1 MKKLIAAIAIAA
13 AATAWTTVQAAEYP
27 DRPIGVAV
35 SYGAGGAT
43 DFQARIVTMVAG
55 NEDILGQPIY
65 IINKPGAGG
74 RVGWNWFATD
84 AESDGYT
91 LSAYNIPH
99 FIAQSHKGDE
109 KYSADAFEPIANWGE
124 DPAVVIVPKDSP
136 YNTMGELI
144 EFAKAN
150 PGKVTTSGA
159 GLFVGHHIAALQI
172 QKACA
177 CKIAYIPTKGG
188 GAAAMKAVIAGD
200 VMAGINNLSDAFR
213 AAQAGNVKI
222 LAVADLERNEFL
234 PDVPT
239 MMEAGLD
246 VDNSSVNFRGV
257 MVPKGTPQAI
267 IDKLAATVP
276 TMFENKRVAG
286 KMKAGGYSCCQT
298 MLTSL
303 QMERYISPTAH
314 FQIHS
319 APKLQEKSFWKCD
332 PQAACFVTILLLNRR
347 IP

>member
-1 MKKLIAAIAIAA
+1 MKKTIKILGAGAFALVLGAGIAWAGD
-13 AATAWTTVQAAEYP
+13 YP

-55 NEDILGQPIY
+55 NKDIIRQPMY

-74 RVGWNWFATD
+74 RVGWNWFAPE
-84 AESDGYT
+84 AEKDGYM

-99 FIAQSHKGDE
+99 FIAQSIKGGVS
-109 KYSADAFEPIANWGE
+109 YSADSFEPIANWGE
-124 DPAVVIVPKDSP
+124 DPAVVIVGKDSKF
-136 YNTMGELI
+136 NTIGDLI

-200 VMAGINNLSDAFR
+200 VMAGINNLSDAYR
-213 AAQAGNVKI
+213 ASKAGNVKV
-222 LAVADLERNEFL
+222 LGVADVKRNTEFL
-234 PDVPT
+234 PDVQT
-239 MMEAGLD
+239 LKEAGLD
-246 VDNSSVNFRGV
+246 VDNSSVNYRGL
-257 MVPKGTPQAI
+257 MVPKGTPPEI
-267 IDKLAATVP
+267 IDKLAAIVP
-276 TMFENKRVAG
+276 EMFKHKRVSG
-286 KMKAGGYSCCQT
+286 KMAAGGSPMNIMTRADVQKMWADRQT
-298 MLTSL
+298 TLA
-303 QMERYISPTAH
+303 E
-314 FQIHS
+314 
-319 APKLQEKSFWKCD
+319 
-332 PQAACFVTILLLNRR
+332 LLKGL
-347 IP
+347 